1 MQYNLIYTQLVD
13 RGLKRGVIEGYKEV
27 HHIIPKCMGGSNSID
42 NLVALTPE
50 EHYLAHLLLV
60 KIYPNIYKLLYAVS
74 IMAAG
79 NRIQGQC
86 RSTNKMYGWIKRRFV
101 GLRDAGLHEIKKCR
115 ACDTLFESYKCNKRV
130 YCGTKCRRKLGQLRA
145 IQIGKKE
152 HNCIVCNNVFLEFE
166 CCNRKFCS
174 QDCKISSQ
182 KIRITKICIGCS
194 KEYVGTP
201 CSLKNRQY
209 CSRTCSV
216 KHRITS
222 VLWTCPKCAKE
233 IYIDSYL
240 VKTKRYCTR
249 ECRYTT

>member
-50 EHYLAHLLLV
+50 EHYLAHLLLL
-60 KIYPNIYKLLYAVS
+60 KIYPNNYKLLYAARLMTV
-74 IMAAG
+74 G
-79 NRIQGQC
+79 NWKQG
-86 RSTNKMYGWIKRRFV
+86 RSNNKMYGWLKRKT
-101 GLRDAGLHEIKKCR
+101 GLGRRNAGLHEIKRCR

-174 QDCKISSQ
+174 QDCKISSKKLESQ
-182 KIRITKICIGCS
+182 KF
-194 KEYVGTP
+194 V
-201 CSLKNRQY
+201 
-209 CSRTCSV
+209 
-216 KHRITS
+216 
-222 VLWTCPKCAKE
+222 
-233 IYIDSYL
+233 
-240 VKTKRYCTR
+240 
-249 ECRYTT
+249 